1 MYVVYAIINKQSGR
15 KYYGI
20 TKNFKRRMAS
30 HKYAALSGS
39 YKSPIYDSIRSY
51 GWDGFDKVILHEGLS
66 PEQAGKIE
74 IDLIANDDKCYN
86 LHLGGKIG
94 FDARLLPEERVANW
108 KAAMKKAR
116 QGRTP
121 AKGMKHSEENKKVF
135 ADVSRKYWDSQ
146 ETYDPVQVC
155 SVPFREA
162 SKLYGVSKTHYH
174 RLRKRL
180 SLSATE

>member
-1 MYVVYAIINKQSGR
+1 MYVVYVIKNKQSGR

-20 TKNFKRRMAS
+20 TKRFVARMSA
-30 HKYAALSGS
+30 HKHAALSK
-39 YKSPIYDSIRSY
+39 KSPLYNAIRSY
-51 GWDGFDKVILHEGLS
+51 GWDNFECVVLHEGLTA
-66 PEQAGKIE
+66 EQAGQIE
-74 IDLIANDDKCYN
+74 IDLIAEDETCYN

-94 FDARLLPEERVANW
+94 FDIRLLPEKRVNKW
-108 KAAMKKAR
+108 KSALKQAR

-121 AKGMKHSEENKKVF
+121 SKGMKHSEDNKKFF

-146 ETYDPVQVC
+146 TTYDSAQVC
-155 SVPFREA
+155 AVPFREA

-180 SLSATE
+180 GSNDSK